1 MCVVCLLLTCLLFRR
16 RSLRPF
22 PITLCRTVPDPI
34 PKTDYYITGV
44 PEMEMNSKYARIV
57 PRLSAEEQEKM
68 RRAGRAGREVLDEAH
83 RVVKPGVTTDEIDRV
98 VHDACIERV
107 E

>member
-1 MCVVCLLLTCLLFRR
+1 
-16 RSLRPF
+16 
-22 PITLCRTVPDPI
+22 
-34 PKTDYYITGV
+34 
-44 PEMEMNSKYARIV
+44 MNSKYARIV

-83 RVVKPGVTTDEIDRV
+83 RIVKPGVTTDEIDRV

-107 E
+107 GHQPSSSSSSSCTCLVSIFFFKKKEKK

>member
-1 MCVVCLLLTCLLFRR
+1 
-16 RSLRPF
+16 
-22 PITLCRTVPDPI
+22 
-34 PKTDYYITGV
+34 
-44 PEMEMNSKYARIV
+44 MEINSKYARIV

-83 RVVKPGVTTDEIDRV
+83 RMVKAGATTDEIDRV

-107 E
+107 GLQSFSLLFVLFFF